1 MITAKNNPF
10 ATDRVLQIRYMPQTC
25 TWDELLARLESM
37 HYRAAIIGADG
48 TGKTTLIEDIRRR
61 LTEQGLSC
69 RSIFVT
75 MDISVP
81 MRRINEIL
89 DGDPFDILLIDGAD
103 HLKRFVWHRI
113 KRKINRK
120 NMGLIITSHK
130 PNMLP
135 TLIECSTNPQLLK
148 TIVTELAP
156 QISDTKLIENLYR
169 KHKGNI
175 RDVLRELY
183 DITTSGL
190 NNKKSQSQSCMPGKM
205 GSEMFRRK
213 GQDGPG

>member
-10 ATDRVLQIRYMPQTC
+10 ATDRVLQIRYIPQTC

-37 HYRAAIIGADG
+37 HYRAAIVGADG
-48 TGKTTLIEDIRRR
+48 TGKTTLIEDIACR
-61 LTEQGLSC
+61 LTEQGLSF
-69 RSIFVT
+69 RTIFVT

-81 MRRINEIL
+81 MSGINEIL
-89 DGDPFDILLIDGAD
+89 DGDPSDILLIDGAD
-103 HLKRFVWHRI
+103 HLKKLVWHRI
-113 KRKINRK
+113 KRKIYRRNT
-120 NMGLIITSHK
+120 GLIITSHK

-148 TIVTELAP
+148 TIVDALAP
-156 QISDTKLIENLYR
+156 QTDDKLLKNLYR

-175 RDVLRELY
+175 RDALRELY

-190 NNKKSQSQSCMPGKM
+190 RFSYKKPATILYAKKN
-205 GSEMFRRK
+205 RARNV
-213 GQDGPG
+213 P

>member
-37 HYRAAIIGADG
+37 RCRAAIVGADG
-48 TGKTTLIEDIRRR
+48 TGKTTLIEDIARR

-75 MDISVP
+75 MDIPAPSGQ
-81 MRRINEIL
+81 IKEIL
-89 DGDPFDILLIDGAD
+89 DGEAFNVLLIDGAD

-113 KRKINRK
+113 KRKINRR
-120 NMGLIITSHK
+120 NMGLVITSHR
-130 PNMLP
+130 PHMLP
-135 TLIECSTNPQLLK
+135 TLIECSTTPKLLK
-148 TIVTELAP
+148 EIVAELSPHTANAEP
-156 QISDTKLIENLYR
+156 IENLYR
-169 KHKGNI
+169 RHRGNI
-175 RDVLRELY
+175 RNALRELY

-190 NNKKSQSQSCMPGKM
+190 NNRKS
-205 GSEMFRRK
+205 
-213 GQDGPG
+213 